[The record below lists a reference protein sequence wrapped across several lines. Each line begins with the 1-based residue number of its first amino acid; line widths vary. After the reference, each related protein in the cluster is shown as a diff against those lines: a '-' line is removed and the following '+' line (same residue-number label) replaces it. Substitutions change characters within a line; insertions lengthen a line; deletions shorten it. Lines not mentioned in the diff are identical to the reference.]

1 MPDGP
6 IRLEAPPH
14 FAPPRLGDLGDGV
27 EVSAPVRTQVTSV
40 YWDTP
45 DMRLARWGCS
55 LLAVQDQGWEV
66 EFPSLHPAKGR
77 ATESSTIDGPT
88 VEPPA
93 EALDLLRA
101 YVRTAALAP
110 VARLKRVR
118 QAIVVGGGSNGAS
131 IRVLSDEVSVLD
143 GRRVAARYRELVL
156 DAGREVDTAVVH
168 GVIARLREAGAGGPD
183 PIPEYARVLG
193 PASTEAPEV
202 LIPEPG
208 PLSSIGD
215 AVRAAIANSVVRL
228 LRHDAAVRVGGES
241 EAVHQARVATRRL
254 RSDLG
259 TFESVLEADPTD
271 ELREELKWLAALLGE
286 VRDTDVLIERMS
298 GRMEEIPGPSSG
310 QRAIL
315 QRLTARRD
323 EARTRMLAG
332 LRSQRYAVLL
342 DALVAVAI
350 NPPLSTDGDRPAI
363 ALLPRLV
370 ARPWGKLVKAVDRL
384 GDDPADEGFH
394 GVRIAAKRARYAA
407 EAVAPVVGKPARR
420 FAEGV
425 AGLQQSLGDYND
437 TVVARQ
443 WLGEVAGRLGA
454 GGAFYAGVLTE
465 RERLLGGEAL
475 ANWRAAWK
483 RLDRKKLHG
492 WLPGG

>member
-1 MPDGP
+1 VPDGP
-6 IRLEAPPH
+6 IRLAAPPH

-40 YWDTP
+40 YWDTS

-55 LLAVQDQGWEV
+55 LLAVQNQGWEV
-66 EFPSLHPAKGR
+66 EFPSLHPAPGR
-77 ATESSTIDGPT
+77 ATESSTIGGPT
-88 VEPPA
+88 AEPPA

-101 YVRTAALAP
+101 YVRTAALVP

-118 QAIVVGGGSNGAS
+118 QTVVVGGGGNGTS
-131 IRVLSDEVSVLD
+131 IKVLSDEVSVLD
-143 GRRVAARYRELVL
+143 GRRVAARYREMVL

-168 GVIARLREAGAGGPD
+168 GVIARLRAAGAGGPD

-193 PASTEAPEV
+193 PASTDAPEV
-202 LIPEPG
+202 VVAQPG
-208 PLSSIGD
+208 PRSSIGE
-215 AVRAAIANSVVRL
+215 AVGAAIANSVVRL
-228 LRHDAAVRVGGES
+228 MRHDAAVRVGGES

-259 TFESVLEADPTD
+259 TFESLLEAHPTD

-286 VRDTDVLIERMS
+286 VRDADVLIERMS
-298 GRMEEIPGPSSG
+298 GRMMEIPGPSSG

-315 QRLTARRD
+315 RRLTDRRD
-323 EARTRMLAG
+323 EARKRMLAG

-342 DALVAVAI
+342 DALVAIAI
-350 NPPLSTDGDRPAI
+350 KAPLSTDGDRPAI

-370 ARPWGKLVKAVDRL
+370 ARPWSKLVMAVDRL
-384 GDDPADEGFH
+384 GDDPANEDFH
-394 GVRIAAKRARYAA
+394 AVRIAAKRARYAA

-443 WLGEVAGRLGA
+443 WLGEVAARLGA

-475 ANWRAAWK
+475 ANWRTAWK
-483 RLDRKKLHG
+483 RLDRKKRHD
-492 WLPGG
+492 WLSGG